1 MKHQKQPS
9 AAFAAIFLCVGLLMM
24 LCACGQTTGSSTAA
38 ESDADTTSDAEILVQ
53 AWRDVAWYH
62 YDPVEVSHRED
73 YVIEWEDAGMEA
85 HIRFLLDQPEGDIYH
100 SDVWDIQ
107 VLAIR
112 PGNGLPHDV
121 LLEQPAEGY
130 DDFCYELICWD
141 NDVRC
146 LYGQE
151 SFPDITSLSDLRHFD
166 SLQIFEADFQATTDL
181 VIDLSGIEEC
191 QHLKKLRIDDAQV
204 VSLEPLS
211 GMDSLE
217 MLYLNG
223 VGSIDLTPI
232 ENLPALTKVS
242 LNDSEIAS
250 LEPLTTLPQL
260 LYLSIGFGTTYPD
273 LEPLERTTVKYLD
286 MKQDVYGRELF
297 GDMDYSPLTRMPNLA
312 YLDLTNNMQ
321 TDIALCEAILS
332 GSPELEYFIIDY
344 TPAADALCDGTAEL
358 DTGSL
363 TAFSALES

>member
-9 AAFAAIFLCVGLLMM
+9 AAFAAIFLCVGLLMT
-24 LCACGQTTGSSTAA
+24 LCACGQTTVSSTAA
-38 ESDADTTSDAEILVQ
+38 ESDADTTIDAAILVQ
-53 AWRDVAWYH
+53 AWRDAAWYH
-62 YDPVEVSHRED
+62 YDPMEVSHGED

-107 VLAIR
+107 VLAIM
-112 PGNGLPHDV
+112 PGRTPHDV
-121 LLEQPAEGY
+121 LLKQPTEGY
-130 DDFCYELICWD
+130 DDFCFELVSWD

-146 LYGQE
+146 LYEQE

-166 SLQIFEADFQATTDL
+166 SLQIFEVDFHGTTDL
-181 VIDLSGIEEC
+181 VIDLFGIEEC
-191 QHLKKLRIDDAQV
+191 QYLKKLEIDDAQV

-260 LYLSIGFGTTYPD
+260 WYLRIGSGTSYPD
-273 LEPLERTTVKYLD
+273 LEPLERTTVVYLD
-286 MKQDVYGRELF
+286 MKQDVSGRELF
-297 GDMDYSPLTRMPNLA
+297 GDMDYSPLTRMPNLV
-312 YLDLTNNMQ
+312 YLDLTNHMQ

-332 GSPELEYFIIDY
+332 GSPELEYFVIDY